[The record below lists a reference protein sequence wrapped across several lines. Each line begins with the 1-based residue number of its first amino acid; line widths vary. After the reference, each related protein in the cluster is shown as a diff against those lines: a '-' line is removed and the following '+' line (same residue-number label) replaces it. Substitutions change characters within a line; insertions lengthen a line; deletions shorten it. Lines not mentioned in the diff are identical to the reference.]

1 MREKLIETLK
11 GFGITEELGLRY
23 KLADRILKLFE
34 GWKPP
39 TEPVEKQY
47 LTKCPRCQYYF
58 YFRDVGKPPDPE
70 PNYAKVC
77 EHCGKAAYKVYE
89 NKSSPKSL
97 EDVIAKCGFDEVGT
111 EETCRRVRSWL
122 IENLPAEKEIYV
134 EDYPNIYE
142 ERNKG
147 YNKCRSEVLAMLG
160 GE

>member
-1 MREKLIETLK
+1 MIENKWQQILPKIWGLLEDLRESL
-11 GFGITEELGLRY
+11 EE
-23 KLADRILKLFE
+23 D
-34 GWKPP
+34 KPP

-122 IENLPAEKEIYV
+122 IENLPAEKERRV
-134 EDYPNIYE
+134 SDSPTHELFNDGWNA
-142 ERNKG
+142 
-147 YNKCRSEVLAMLG
+147 CLSEVRKRLLQKGAL
-160 GE
+160 